1 MGQVAAG
8 SHKLINRIKDTN
20 FSIDDLTH
28 YSLSILVGKYDLQFC
43 VSDTRDNRCLLL
55 EDYTFGD
62 TLSGNRLSD
71 SLYKLFESHELLM
84 AGYWKSIK
92 LAIKN
97 QKFTLIPSTLFSRDN
112 LPHYL
117 HMSAEIDEDID
128 SFYYY
133 KHVQSEVVLVFAA
146 EKNVIERIRSIYPTR
161 SLQVLHQGSALIE
174 GIQSHRDFTNNRD
187 MYIHIGRTHFSI
199 VVTENN
205 RLLYYNRFSYQDS
218 QDIIKYTMMVM
229 QEMNLDQNSSKV
241 LVWGN
246 VKVNS
251 EHFRQLYR
259 YIRNISYGS
268 KPSYL
273 KFSYVFDELSD
284 HQYFDLYSI
293 YVCE

>member
-1 MGQVAAG
+1 MGQVAG
-8 SHKLINRIKDTN
+8 SHKLTNRVKDIN

-28 YSLSILVGKYDLQFC
+28 YSLSILVGKHDFQFC
-43 VSDTRDNRCLLL
+43 VSDARDNRCLLL
-55 EDYTFGD
+55 EDYTFED
-62 TLSGNRLSD
+62 TLSGHRLSD
-71 SLYKLFESHELLM
+71 SLYRLFESHELLM

-92 LAIKN
+92 LAVKN
-97 QKFTLIPSTLFSRDN
+97 QKFTLIPSVLFSSDN
-112 LPHYL
+112 LQDYL
-117 HMSAEIDEDID
+117 HMSTEVDKDSD

-133 KHVQSEVVLVFAA
+133 KHIRSEMVMVFAA
-146 EKNVIERIRSIYPTR
+146 EKNFIERIRSIYPTR

-174 GIQSHRDFTNNRD
+174 GIQSHKDFTHNRD
-187 MYIHIGRTHFSI
+187 MYIYLGRTYFNI

-205 RLLYYNRFSYQDS
+205 RLLYYNRFAFQNS

-229 QEMNLDQNSSKV
+229 QEMKLDQHSSKV

-246 VKVNS
+246 IKVNS

-268 KPSYL
+268 KPSFL
-273 KFSYVFDELSD
+273 KFSYVFDELPD